1 MKEHYKK
8 IREVSRSIETAYI
21 RLSKCTSSYDRATS
35 LLDIEKKK
43 HELHC
48 LCVECWVA
56 CYEEYRYWEKKRSLD
71 DFHEQ
76 LVLFRK
82 PNIIQLC
89 IQKY

>member
-8 IREVSRSIETAYI
+8 IGNVSRNIISAYT
-21 RLSKCTSSYDRATS
+21 RLGKCKSNLDRATS
-35 LLDIEKKK
+35 LQEIERMK

-48 LCVECWVA
+48 LCVECDVA
-56 CYEEYRYWEKKRSLD
+56 CYEEHRYWEKKRSTD

-82 PNIIQLC
+82 PNI
-89 IQKY
+89 

>member
-8 IREVSRSIETAYI
+8 IIEVSKSIIVAYN
-21 RLSKCTSSYDRATS
+21 RLEKCKSNLDRATS
-35 LLDIEKKK
+35 LQDIERKK

-48 LCVECWVA
+48 LCVECDVA
-56 CYEEYRYWEKKRSLD
+56 CYEEHRYWEKKRRTD

-82 PNIIQLC
+82 PKI
-89 IQKY
+89 